1 MADGDHCRSIM
12 FYQDPGIDN
21 RRMVPATH
29 FEQRGDA
36 FVPFFQD
43 DNHNEGLEQEERLM
57 EPIDVNEEPFLPV
70 WPVLSVE
77 SMEEPPDFLL
87 YDYDDTDDSD
97 DKSSDFEESD
107 LSDDS
112 DLEVNNDE
120 DEEAGDESEIKQNS
134 AEVGDE
140 SIPGISQKR
149 DCKKDGQ
156 LGERSNGAFGH
167 DDDGNLEDVQSQPR
181 ASAHVVEHSFKDG
194 DKWAECREHEVKR
207 NSGAEQDIQKNLL
220 SQALKRRTGGDCEE
234 KEEEDEEE
242 EGGCRYNGNDHDCIL
257 ENLGETS

>member
-120 DEEAGDESEIKQNS
+120 DEEAGDEREIKQNS

-156 LGERSNGAFGH
+156 LGEKSNGAFGH
-167 DDDGNLEDVQSQPR
+167 DDDGNLEDV
-181 ASAHVVEHSFKDG
+181 
-194 DKWAECREHEVKR
+194 HEVKK

-220 SQALKRRTGGDCEE
+220 SQALKRRTGEDCEE